1 MKRALYIE
9 FEEIDSPIF
18 FSFQRFDKWV
28 DIIAEHYGKRV
39 GKLSFIYCNDEKILK
54 VNNEFLNHD
63 YYTDI
68 ITFDYCRRDIL
79 NGDIYI
85 SIDTVKSNSELFGTS
100 FEDEFNRVFCHGI
113 LHLIGF
119 KDKSDEDSI
128 IMREQEAKCLQ
139 MLNLVGV

>member
-1 MKRALYIE
+1 MKSALNIE
-9 FEEIDSPIF
+9 FDGIDTPPFYSYEKF
-18 FSFQRFDKWV
+18 NRWV

-39 GKLSFIYCNDEKILK
+39 GKLSFIYCNDDKILE
-54 VNNEFLNHD
+54 VNNQFLSHN
-63 YYTDI
+63 YFTDI

-85 SIDTVKSNSELFGTS
+85 SIDTVKSNSELFGTT
-100 FEDEFNRVFCHGI
+100 FEEEFNRVFCHGI

-128 IMREQEAKCLQ
+128 IMRGEEENCLQ
-139 MLNLVGV
+139 LLNLVGV